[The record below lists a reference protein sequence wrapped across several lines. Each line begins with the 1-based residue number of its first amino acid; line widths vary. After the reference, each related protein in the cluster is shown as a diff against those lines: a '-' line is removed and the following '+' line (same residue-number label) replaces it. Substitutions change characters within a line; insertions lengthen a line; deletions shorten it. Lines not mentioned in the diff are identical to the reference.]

1 MAPPVRDRTM
11 YRHHLCLCFILLA
24 STATLSAAV
33 TASSYSTACP
43 SLAPAQDRHTD
54 GDDAVALIR
63 SFQISGGQFSGGADG
78 LFSPVDDPYKARPF
92 HFLPHGAS
100 RTDDP
105 ALVHLT
111 GTLTI
116 FGPRSWRRGSH
127 QYYSEAASIAF
138 VLDGYHSSA
147 SRELCM
153 VGTGTEHA
161 VDGSVKQYHDAVL
174 RLHVPSP
181 PSLADPL
188 VSGSMEGSSDLG
200 TISLLAY
207 AGGDHYKYDD
217 SGRAACSPGPSM
229 LPASGSLRALGGVN
243 SVCAHLKEQ
252 LMISY
257 RLEHG
262 RTVLPRMRVNQ
273 MQCSADGAALHAYAV
288 LFNDTRPTERGYR
301 RRRFLVGDEA
311 LVADGHWDE
320 SRRMLCL
327 RACRVTLPAPASAP
341 VVDCG
346 IGMSFW
352 LPAVWTMR
360 EKRAVAGML
369 WNSSQ
374 ADTESMSI
382 IDDQRSNANI
392 SDVKY
397 SYNDTMLEEAR
408 KHHQK
413 ISNGKKM
420 IGSDSFP
427 DFNSSNGDAEFS
439 FQALDI
445 RGQAYPV
452 TIGLRMVADNILAD
466 DDASSRRWVVFG
478 STPTT
483 AAARRAVVDDMK
495 EDLLNVSYVIR
506 YSAPGDKIRVRPSN
520 AAHYS
525 NYSVEKRKILAEG
538 IYDRKRGIL
547 CMVGCQERTGS
558 TDCQT
563 LVTVQFASLGSKV
576 PEHGSGAISSLRD
589 KTDRLFFAKINFTM
603 HGMYSAQVA
612 NAISR
617 MDMESV
623 MLVASTTLSC
633 VFTILQIL
641 HTKRNPEA
649 APATSVTMLAVLTM
663 EFLAPLVLNSEALF
677 ASRRSQYHELHPT
690 SRRIE
695 MNEVM
700 MRAPTLIAFVLQ
712 LRLLQLAWSGR
723 RTSTM
728 SEWTVL
734 WICLPL
740 YALGGIVAAVVH
752 VINAR
757 ASTIGM
763 AGWRVTIWQD
773 LVSYAGLILDGFL
786 LPQVILNASLGASR
800 ARAISP
806 WFYMGGTM
814 LRLMPHAYDVVRAQI
829 YKPSMRS
836 SKLYASPHDD
846 LFGAAWDMVIPC
858 GVALLAFL
866 LFLQQRLPGT
876 ESLPSQRSRSSGY
889 QMVSNI

>member
-11 YRHHLCLCFILLA
+11 YRHHLCFLLLA

-43 SLAPAQDRHTD
+43 SLTPAQDRHTD
-54 GDDAVALIR
+54 GDEAVALIR

-78 LFSPVDDPYKARPF
+78 LFSPDDDPYKARQF

-116 FGPRSWRRGSH
+116 FGPRSWHRGNH
-127 QYYSEAASIAF
+127 HYYSEAASIAF
-138 VLDGYHSSA
+138 ILDGYHSSA

-161 VDGSVKQYHDAVL
+161 ADGSLRQYHDVVL

-181 PSLADPL
+181 PSLADPF

-207 AGGDHYKYDD
+207 TEGDHYN
-217 SGRAACSPGPSM
+217 
-229 LPASGSLRALGGVN
+229 GSLRALGAVN

-262 RTVLPRMRVNQ
+262 RAVFPRMRVNQ

-311 LVADGHWDE
+311 LVADGHWDQA
-320 SRRMLCL
+320 RRMLCL
-327 RACRVTLPAPASAP
+327 RACRVTLRAPASAP
-341 VVDCG
+341 AVDCT

-352 LPAVWTMR
+352 FPAVWTMR
-360 EKRAVAGML
+360 EQRAVAGML

-374 ADTESMSI
+374 AGAEPMPI

-397 SYNDTMLEEAR
+397 SYNDTMLEEAK
-408 KHHQK
+408 KHHQE
-413 ISNGKKM
+413 ISNGKKI

-427 DFNSSNGDAEFS
+427 DFNSTNGDAEFS

-452 TIGLRMVADNILAD
+452 TIGSGVAPHNILAD
-466 DDASSRRWVVFG
+466 DDASSRRWVVYG
-478 STPTT
+478 SMPTT

-506 YSAPGDKIRVRPSN
+506 YSAPRDKMRVRPSN
-520 AAHYS
+520 VAHYS

-547 CMVGCQERTGS
+547 CMVGCQERAGL

-563 LVTVQFASLGSKV
+563 L
-576 PEHGSGAISSLRD
+576 
-589 KTDRLFFAKINFTM
+589 
-603 HGMYSAQVA
+603 
-612 NAISR
+612 
-617 MDMESV
+617 
-623 MLVASTTLSC
+623 
-633 VFTILQIL
+633 IL

-649 APATSVTMLAVLTM
+649 APAVSVTMLVVLTM
-663 EFLAPLVLNSEALF
+663 GFLAPLVLNSEALF
-677 ASRRSQYHELHPT
+677 ASGRSQYYELHPT

-695 MNEVM
+695 INEVM

-728 SEWTVL
+728 SERTVL

-740 YALGGIVAAVVH
+740 YALGGIVAAVFH

-786 LPQVILNASLGASR
+786 LPQIILNASLGGSR
-800 ARAISP
+800 AWAISP
-806 WFYMGGTM
+806 WFYLGGTM
-814 LRLMPHAYDVVRAQI
+814 LRLMPHVYDVVRARI

-846 LFGAAWDMVIPC
+846 LFSVAWDMVIPC
-858 GVALLAFL
+858 GAALLALL

-876 ESLPSQRSRSSGY
+876 APLPSQRRRSSGY
-889 QMVSNI
+889 EMVSNI

>member
-11 YRHHLCLCFILLA
+11 YRHHLCFLLLA

-43 SLAPAQDRHTD
+43 SLTPAQDRHTD
-54 GDDAVALIR
+54 GDEAVALIR

-78 LFSPVDDPYKARPF
+78 LFSPDDDPYKARQF

-116 FGPRSWRRGSH
+116 FGPRSWHRGNH
-127 QYYSEAASIAF
+127 HYYSEAASIAF
-138 VLDGYHSSA
+138 ILDGYHSSA

-161 VDGSVKQYHDAVL
+161 ADGSLRQYHDVVL

-181 PSLADPL
+181 PSLADPF

-207 AGGDHYKYDD
+207 TEGDHYKYD
-217 SGRAACSPGPSM
+217 SGHAACSPGPSM
-229 LPASGSLRALGGVN
+229 LPASGSLRALGAVN

-262 RTVLPRMRVNQ
+262 RAVFPRMRVNQ

-311 LVADGHWDE
+311 LVADGHWDQA
-320 SRRMLCL
+320 RRMLCL
-327 RACRVTLPAPASAP
+327 RACRVTLRAPASAP
-341 VVDCG
+341 AVDCT

-352 LPAVWTMR
+352 FPAVWTMR
-360 EKRAVAGML
+360 EQRAVAGML

-374 ADTESMSI
+374 AGAEPMPI

-397 SYNDTMLEEAR
+397 SYNDTMLEEAK
-408 KHHQK
+408 KHHQE
-413 ISNGKKM
+413 ISNGKKI

-427 DFNSSNGDAEFS
+427 DFNSTNGDAEFS

-452 TIGLRMVADNILAD
+452 TIGSGMVADNILAD
-466 DDASSRRWVVFG
+466 DDASSRRWVVYG
-478 STPTT
+478 SMPTT

-506 YSAPGDKIRVRPSN
+506 YSAPRDKMRVRPSN
-520 AAHYS
+520 VAHYS

-547 CMVGCQERTGS
+547 CMVGCQERAGL

-563 LVTVQFASLGSKV
+563 LVTVQFASLGSNM
-576 PEHGSGAISSLRD
+576 PEHGTGAISSLRD

-603 HGMYSAQVA
+603 HGMYSAQVE

-649 APATSVTMLAVLTM
+649 APAVSVTMLVVLTM
-663 EFLAPLVLNSEALF
+663 GFLAPLVLNSEALF
-677 ASRRSQYHELHPT
+677 ASRRSQYYELHPT

-695 MNEVM
+695 INEVM

-728 SEWTVL
+728 SERTVL

-740 YALGGIVAAVVH
+740 YALGGIVAAVFH

-786 LPQVILNASLGASR
+786 LPQIILNASLGGSR
-800 ARAISP
+800 AWAISP
-806 WFYMGGTM
+806 WFYLGGTM
-814 LRLMPHAYDVVRAQI
+814 LRLMPHVYDVVRARI

-846 LFGAAWDMVIPC
+846 LFSVAWDMVIPC
-858 GVALLAFL
+858 GAALLALL

-876 ESLPSQRSRSSGY
+876 APLPSQRRRSSGY
-889 QMVSNI
+889 EMVSNI